1 MVWHFT
7 KCIDEIRILFDPP
20 NELSA
25 FQITPRTSP
34 RFPETDPEDVAKLQ
48 SLLLKQMKKEEA
60 FKVGI
65 PYFAATLYSYSPS
78 VSLYKIMFSS
88 IYFQEE
94 IDCLKRD
101 YEQVLQKLQN
111 AEKET
116 ARYKA
121 ELESTQE
128 NEKKLKNDLKERI
141 KSKQQLRLVVLLVPL
156 RCPQYSCKCL
166 NYAN

>member
-1 MVWHFT
+1 
-7 KCIDEIRILFDPP
+7 
-20 NELSA
+20 
-25 FQITPRTSP
+25 
-34 RFPETDPEDVAKLQ
+34 
-48 SLLLKQMKKEEA
+48 MKKEEA

-166 NYAN
+166 NYANWRVTQNTRVTMSYLKEKWKTIFIRLRMMQIFLFVNKG